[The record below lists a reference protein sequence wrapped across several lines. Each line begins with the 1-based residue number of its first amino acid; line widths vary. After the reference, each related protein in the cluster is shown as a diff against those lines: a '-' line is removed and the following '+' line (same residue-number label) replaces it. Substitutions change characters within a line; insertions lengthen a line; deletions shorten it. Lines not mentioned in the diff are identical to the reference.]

1 LVTDGDV
8 EMLAFEIIGLT
19 MLALF
24 FGAMVNNSRTADR

>member
-1 LVTDGDV
+1 
-8 EMLAFEIIGLT
+8 MLAFEVIGLT